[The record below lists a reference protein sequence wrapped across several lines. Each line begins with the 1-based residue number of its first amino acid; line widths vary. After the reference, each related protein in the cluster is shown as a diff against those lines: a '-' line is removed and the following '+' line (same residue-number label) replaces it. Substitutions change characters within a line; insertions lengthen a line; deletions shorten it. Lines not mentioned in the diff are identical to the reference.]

1 MIARN
6 RVFLDTSALF
16 AAIWSATG
24 GGRMLLKLGEVAA
37 VQLFVSPH
45 VLSEI
50 ENVLRR
56 KAPTSLGVLTLLL
69 DRSRVHVV
77 PTLTSDLLEQSEA
90 LVHYRPDA
98 RVLAAAWA
106 ANVDYFVTL
115 DRQHFL
121 NNERL
126 RRTVPFLIGTPGD
139 CLSWYR
145 TQFFK

>member
-1 MIARN
+1 MAIRN

-37 VQLFVSPH
+37 INLLVTSQ
-45 VLSEI
+45 VLTEI

-56 KAPTSLGVLTLLL
+56 KAPSSLGGLALLL
-69 DRSRVHVV
+69 DRSHVHTA
-77 PTLTSDLLEQSEA
+77 PTPSKALLEQSQA
-90 LVHYRPDA
+90 LVHYLPDA
-98 RVLAAAWA
+98 QVLAAAWA

-121 NNERL
+121 DNEPL
-126 RRTVPFLIGTPGD
+126 QSAVPFLIGTPGD
-139 CLSWYR
+139 CLVWYR
-145 TQFFK
+145 AQFLK